1 VLQLIVSA
9 EKAQERISIYAAGK
23 PTTGRGLQL
32 PGHNK
37 VADGFV
43 DCGGKLKE
51 WRVSDC
57 ESVSRRPKQD
67 MVEQLCLQR
76 ENIAFVQADD

>member
-1 VLQLIVSA
+1 VLQLIVPA

-23 PTTGRGLQL
+23 PTTGRSLQL

-37 VADGFV
+37 VADGLIN
-43 DCGGKLKE
+43 CGDKLKE

-57 ESVSRRPKQD
+57 ESVSRGHKQD
-67 MVEQLCLQR
+67 MVEQLCLQ
-76 ENIAFVQADD
+76 